1 MNYQFVKQS
10 SNKKIGAMP
19 CTNSHRNTC
28 PPSCPLIE
36 NGCYAHAG
44 FHTRL
49 NWDKLTRGERGD
61 TWTALMNSISALPVN
76 TLWRHNVSGDLPGD
90 RDTISKSAVNDL
102 VDANQGK
109 RGFTYTH
116 YPMDRHNSA
125 LIRKANKNG
134 FTINASANNLNQASQ
149 YHKRGLPTV
158 TIISENEHG
167 AEWRKIERGDMS
179 VIQCPAEY
187 KKTDCKACKLCS
199 HATRKTVVGFTVH
212 GSQKQRAENVIAS
225 SAA

>member
-1 MNYQFVKQS
+1 M
-10 SNKKIGAMP
+10 
-19 CTNSHRNTC
+19 
-28 PPSCPLIE
+28 
-36 NGCYAHAG
+36 
-44 FHTRL
+44 
-49 NWDKLTRGERGD
+49 D
-61 TWTALMNSISALPVN
+61 SISALPAN

-90 RDTISKSAVNDL
+90 RDTISKSAVKNL

-158 TIISENEHG
+158 TIVSENEHG
-167 AEWRKIERGDMS
+167 AEWRKIERGNMS

-187 KKTDCKACKLCS
+187 KQTDCKACKLCS